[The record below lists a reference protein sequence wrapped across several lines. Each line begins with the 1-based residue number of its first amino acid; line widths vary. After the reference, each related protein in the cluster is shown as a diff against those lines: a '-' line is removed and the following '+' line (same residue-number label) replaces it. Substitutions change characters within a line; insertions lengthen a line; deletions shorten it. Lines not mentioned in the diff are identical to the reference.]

1 MFIVSG
7 MTQPAVVPLD
17 TDEYWADPYPILN
30 ELRDRHRTAVTPTGQ
45 KVVLR
50 WDDAEAVKKRPEFV
64 NDGLEFIEERGFKP
78 GDALYEWRRWS
89 ISTLNG
95 NEHRRLRSLVNRALT
110 PKSVDRVRP
119 VVRRHTLEVL
129 ERHAGAGELD
139 ARSAF
144 RHVPFLSMVFFLGV
158 DDEEAEVIWPT
169 MAGGSGNEFGPA
181 VTQEIRDQA
190 NARFAAVLEFGAML
204 VENRRREPRD
214 DLLTRLIEVEEDGD
228 RMSYDEL
235 VVLFTNI
242 FGGAVETTSSMMTST
257 VLELAR
263 HPDQSELLR
272 KHPDELKRGATEEI
286 LRHRPAFYAIG
297 QNAAVPTELAGVRF
311 EKKEQFSIIV
321 GGPNR
326 DPSRWDDPNR
336 FDITRDPSMWPF
348 TFSMGP
354 HFCLGQALARAELQE
369 FSATI
374 AAQCHDLEL
383 TAEPKWQPRVMVNTV
398 DQLPIRYA
406 FREGVGQRT
415 TNVDSR
421 AK

>member
-1 MFIVSG
+1 MSRV
-7 MTQPAVVPLD
+7 PVVPLD
-17 TDEYWADPYPILN
+17 RDEFWADPYPILN
-30 ELRDRHRTAVTPTGQ
+30 ELRDRHGTAVTPTGQ

-64 NDGLEFIEERGFKP
+64 NDGLEFLEERGFKP

-95 NEHRRLRSLVNRALT
+95 EEHRRLRSLVNRALT

-119 VVRRHTLEVL
+119 VVRRHALEVL
-129 ERHAGAGELD
+129 AQHADTGELD
-139 ARSAF
+139 VRVAF

-169 MAGGSGNEFGPA
+169 MAARGGNEFGPA
-181 VTQEIRDQA
+181 VTQEIRDLA
-190 NARFAAVLEFGAML
+190 NARFAAVLDFGAML

-263 HPDQSELLR
+263 HPDQADLLR
-272 KHPDELKRGATEEI
+272 EHPEELKRGATEEI

-297 QNAAVPTELAGVRF
+297 QHAAVPTELAGVQF
-311 EKKEQFSIIV
+311 EAKEQFSIIV

-326 DPSRWDDPNR
+326 DPARWDDPNR
-336 FDITRDPSMWPF
+336 FDITRDPNMWPF

-369 FSATI
+369 FAATI
-374 AAQCHDLEL
+374 ATHCHDLEL
-383 TAEPKWQPRVMVNTV
+383 TAEPNWQPRVMVNTV
-398 DQLPIRYA
+398 DQLPIRYSFDDRVA
-406 FREGVGQRT
+406 AQV
-415 TNVDSR
+415 SR
-421 AK
+421 PA